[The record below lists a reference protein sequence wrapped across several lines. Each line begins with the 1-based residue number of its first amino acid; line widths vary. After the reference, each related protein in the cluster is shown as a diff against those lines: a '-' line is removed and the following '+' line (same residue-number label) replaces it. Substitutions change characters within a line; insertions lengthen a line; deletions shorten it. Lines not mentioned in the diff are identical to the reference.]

1 MLLIVCGANVQCFST
16 IVMMGVVWLR
26 GRRKAI
32 TVCVRRQQNTC
43 ITAPEITK
51 KRHGGAE

>member
-1 MLLIVCGANVQCFST
+1 VQCFST

-51 KRHGGAE
+51 NATAAPVDVHYCSNT